1 MGNVR
6 VQVPFRAAIGTMGR
20 VSFRFDESALH
31 ASSTASLSIDL
42 GTAQERG
49 AMSAT
54 LDVEGMRQLVD
65 GLMDAILA
73 VERRQR
79 LDGQD
84 SVG

>member
-6 VQVPFRAAIGTMGR
+6 VQVPFRAAIGTTGQ

-42 GTAQERG
+42 GTAQGRG
-49 AMSAT
+49 PMSAT

-79 LDGQD
+79 LDGQN
-84 SVG
+84 SAG

>member
-1 MGNVR
+1 MGNVS
-6 VQVPFRAAIGTMGR
+6 VQVPFRAAVGTMGQ
-20 VSFRFDESALH
+20 VSFRFNESALNP
-31 ASSTASLSIDL
+31 SSTASLSIDL
-42 GTAQERG
+42 GTVSGRG
-49 AMSAT
+49 SVAAT

>member
-1 MGNVR
+1 MGE
-6 VQVPFRAAIGTMGR
+6 

-31 ASSTASLSIDL
+31 QSSTASLSIDL
-42 GTAQERG
+42 GTGPGRG
-49 AMSAT
+49 PVAAT

-65 GLMDAILA
+65 GLMDAIIA

-84 SVG
+84 AVG

>member
-1 MGNVR
+1 MGHVS
-6 VQVPFRAAIGTMGR
+6 VQVPFRAAIGMMGQ

-42 GTAQERG
+42 GTAQG
-49 AMSAT
+49 HGPVSAI

-65 GLMDAILA
+65 GVMDAILA

-79 LDGQD
+79 LDCQD
-84 SVG
+84 LIG

>member
-1 MGNVR
+1 MGNVS
-6 VQVPFRAAIGTMGR
+6 VQVPFRAAVGTMGQ

-31 ASSTASLSIDL
+31 AASTASLSIDL

-49 AMSAT
+49 PMSAT

-79 LDGQD
+79 LDG
-84 SVG
+84 

>member
-1 MGNVR
+1 MGNVS
-6 VQVPFRAAIGTMGR
+6 VQVPFRAAVGTKGQ
-20 VSFRFDESALH
+20 VSFRFNESALH
-31 ASSTASLSIDL
+31 ASSTAFLSIDL
-42 GTAQERG
+42 GTAQGRG
-49 AMSAT
+49 PISAT

-65 GLMDAILA
+65 GMMDAILA

>member
-6 VQVPFRAAIGTMGR
+6 VRVPFRAAIGTMGQ

-42 GTAQERG
+42 GTAQGRG
-49 AMSAT
+49 PMSAT

-65 GLMDAILA
+65 GLMGAILA

>member
-6 VQVPFRAAIGTMGR
+6 VQVPFRAAIGTMGQ
-20 VSFRFDESALH
+20 VSFRFDGNALH
-31 ASSTASLSIDL
+31 PSSTASLSIDL
-42 GTAQERG
+42 GTAQGRG
-49 AMSAT
+49 PVAAT

-73 VERRQR
+73 VERHHR

-84 SVG
+84 AVG